1 MLSKTTVKLLN
12 EACEKSDYLYDQ
24 GGLIY
29 LYKFGHN
36 RAHSFYDYDFLKNI
50 SGERSL
56 NEHENKQLIL
66 FFASALE
73 NHNADHYGELTTST
87 TNNILSSLLKDF
99 KGMYG
104 YINNYE
110 DDGVSKILTI
120 SFIEGN
126 DFHSLELFW
135 SID

>member
-1 MLSKTTVKLLN
+1 MLSKTTVELLN
-12 EACEKSDYLYDQ
+12 KACEKSDYLYDQ

-36 RAHSFYDYDFLKNI
+36 RAHSFYAHDLLKNI
-50 SGERSL
+50 CGERSL
-56 NEHENKQLIL
+56 NEREKVQLVL

-73 NHNADHYGELTTST
+73 DHNAENYSELTTST

-104 YINNYE
+104 YISNYE
-110 DDGVSKILTI
+110 DDGIGKILTI
-120 SFIEGN
+120 SFIMGN